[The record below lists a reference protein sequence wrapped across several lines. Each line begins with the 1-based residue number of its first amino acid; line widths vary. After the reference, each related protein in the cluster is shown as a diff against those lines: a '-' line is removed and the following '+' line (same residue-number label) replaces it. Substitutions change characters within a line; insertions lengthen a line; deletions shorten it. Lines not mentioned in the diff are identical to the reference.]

1 MARKC
6 RLLKNSTM
14 TKKCLAVTSLLLLLV
29 TLVLGENNINTEC
42 LGDASAITETFLS
55 EPVDDETKILLNEG
69 ERAFSVNLIKSLFS
83 DFNATGQQKNIFISP
98 ASIYQTLML
107 SYFGAKNVT
116 EEELAET
123 LGFAGK
129 VERTDV
135 IKNYLFERAF
145 QAIRE
150 LDTSLGYELTHAN
163 KFYFDRTLPLN
174 KCLQLVLQNEVEAL
188 DFKKA
193 EKARAIINSW
203 VEEKTRNKIRELL
216 PNGALD
222 GGTKVAMVNAA
233 YFKGQWVS
241 KFEKEDTETNNFYMK
256 RDKIRVTEYMRQEGK
271 FNYYTSEELRAHVLE
286 LPYIGDE
293 VSMIMILPPFEDD
306 SLHETVRRLTPETL
320 KGVMSEVRSGF
331 YSVDD
336 LKVQIPK
343 FKIEQSFELAAT
355 LQKLG
360 LDSLFDPLTSNLR
373 GFLEPNAAAAAG
385 DVSIQSAIHKSF
397 IEVNEEGSEAA
408 AATVL
413 FGFRSARPLFH
424 TSFTADHPF
433 MFMIYDKPSDTI
445 LFFGVYQ
452 NPAA

>member
-1 MARKC
+1 M
-6 RLLKNSTM
+6 
-14 TKKCLAVTSLLLLLV
+14 AVTCLLLLSL
-29 TLVLGENNINTEC
+29 LAVLGSGQKINTEC
-42 LGDASAITETFLS
+42 LGDDSAITETFLS
-55 EPVDDETKILLNEG
+55 EPVDDEVKLILNEG

-83 DFNATGQQKNIFISP
+83 DFNATGVQKNIFISP

-107 SYFGAKNVT
+107 SYFGAKDLT

-123 LGFAGK
+123 LGFGGGK
-129 VERTDV
+129 VARTDV

-150 LDTSLGYELTHAN
+150 LDTSLGYDLTHAN
-163 KFYFDRTLPLN
+163 KFYFDRSLPLN
-174 KCLQLVLQNEVEAL
+174 QCLQLVLQDEVEAL

-193 EKARAIINSW
+193 EKARKVINSW
-203 VEEKTRNKIRELL
+203 VEGKTRNKIRDLL
-216 PNGALD
+216 PGGALD

-241 KFEKEDTETNNFYMK
+241 KFESNDTRTNNFYLK
-256 RDKIRVTEYMRQEGK
+256 RDKIRVTEFMKQEGK

-306 SLHETVRRLTPETL
+306 SLMETVSRLTPETL

-336 LKVQIPK
+336 LKVMIPK
-343 FKIEQSFELAAT
+343 FKIEQSFELANT
-355 LQKLG
+355 LGKLG
-360 LDSLFDPLTSNLR
+360 LGSLFDPVTSNLS
-373 GFLEPNAAAAAG
+373 GFLEPEAQTE

-397 IEVNEEGSEAA
+397 IDVNEEGSEAA

-433 MFMIYDKPSDTI
+433 MFLIYDKPSDTI

-452 NPAA
+452 NPEA